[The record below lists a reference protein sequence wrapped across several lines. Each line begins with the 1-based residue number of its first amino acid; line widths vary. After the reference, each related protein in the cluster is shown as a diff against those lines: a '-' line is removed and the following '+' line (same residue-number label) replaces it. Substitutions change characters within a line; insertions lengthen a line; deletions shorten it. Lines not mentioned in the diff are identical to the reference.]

1 MNLEKLLELVF
12 ENPDNISIEYSNIN
26 GKEKFIVNGK
36 ELSIFDDSEIKTL
49 ISEYKKNIEL
59 LDDCTFTEAMEALED
74 RSENIDLNQLD
85 KLINQESFTEKEAQ
99 TIKAHIDFMSSII
112 HEKISNKIQILTEL
126 LDKF

>member
-36 ELSIFDDSEIKTL
+36 ELSVFDDSEIKTL

-59 LDDCTFTEAMEALED
+59 LDDCTFTEAIEALED
-74 RSENIDLNQLD
+74 RSNIDLNQLD

-112 HEKISNKIQILTEL
+112 REKIFNKIQVLTEL

>member
-26 GKEKFIVNGK
+26 GKEKIIVNGK

-74 RSENIDLNQLD
+74 RSNIDLNQLD

-112 HEKISNKIQILTEL
+112 HEKISNKIQVLTEL

>member
-36 ELSIFDDSEIKTL
+36 ELSVFDDSEIKTL

-74 RSENIDLNQLD
+74 RSNIDLNQLD

-112 HEKISNKIQILTEL
+112 HEKISNKIQVLTEL